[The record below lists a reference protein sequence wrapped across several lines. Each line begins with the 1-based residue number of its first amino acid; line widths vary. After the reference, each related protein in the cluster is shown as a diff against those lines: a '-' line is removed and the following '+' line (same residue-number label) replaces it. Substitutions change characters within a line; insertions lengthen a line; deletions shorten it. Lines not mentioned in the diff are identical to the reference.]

1 MKAKEVKQSE
11 LCQSGNGDDGEAP
24 RACGDPLESVTPLK
38 LRYGQGQRVKLRN
51 PRDSSTTGASALV
64 SFEF

>member
-24 RACGDPLESVTPLK
+24 RACGDRLESVTPLK
-38 LRYGQGQRVKLRN
+38 LRYDKGR
-51 PRDSSTTGASALV
+51 
-64 SFEF
+64 E